1 MSGPVA
7 STTDRSTASLPRRPR
22 PPWRQH
28 LIDAERGFAF
38 GLRNNS
44 AFAMHF
50 FCMCVVTA
58 TATVLGL
65 TPLEWGVVILAV
77 TLVLSAELFHQVLR
91 VLWKDA
97 GPHLP
102 GDARYAVQMGTAAV
116 LVTLCGATTTVIVIF
131 ASRIIAMFSGG

>member
-7 STTDRSTASLPRRPR
+7 STTDRSSASVSRRPR

-28 LIDAERGFAF
+28 LSDARRGIGF

-65 TPLEWGVVILAV
+65 NPLEWAVVILAV
-77 TLVLSAELFHQVLR
+77 TVVLGAELFHQVLR

-102 GDARYAVQMGTAAV
+102 GDARNAVQMGTAAV
-116 LVTLCGATTTVIVIF
+116 LVTLCGATMTVLVIF
-131 ASRIIAMFSGG
+131 ASRIVPMLTGP